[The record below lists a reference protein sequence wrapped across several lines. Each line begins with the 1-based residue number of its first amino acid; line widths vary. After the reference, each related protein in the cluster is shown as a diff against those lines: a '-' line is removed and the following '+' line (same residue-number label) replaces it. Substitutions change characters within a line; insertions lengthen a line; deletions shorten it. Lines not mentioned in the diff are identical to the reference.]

1 MATCFD
7 STESSSGLPK
17 NRSNVSIGI
26 PECTIKFW
34 YIGSVL
40 WKAWWWLSRVETCCH
55 KNILSN
61 KLLCLTEIYTLYEFY
76 GSAVEVS
83 ILLVCI
89 ATSLSDWCLTFR
101 DGTVISSSR
110 VEMSHWKVWCLAA
123 VTQWCGTMSQENW
136 DFARGAYLDILAIE
150 CIYNFAV

>member
-7 STESSSGLPK
+7 SIESSSGLPK
-17 NRSNVSIGI
+17 NSSNVSTGI

-61 KLLCLTEIYTLYEFY
+61 KLLRLTEIYTLYEFY

-83 ILLVCI
+83 ILLVYS
-89 ATSLSDWCLTFR
+89 ATSLSDWGLTFQ
-101 DGTVISSSR
+101 DGTVISSR
-110 VEMSHWKVWCLAA
+110 VEMSHWKVWCLAP
-123 VTQWCGTMSQENW
+123 VTQWCGTLSQKNW
-136 DFARGAYLDILAIE
+136 DFARGACLEIVAIE
-150 CIYNFAV
+150 YI